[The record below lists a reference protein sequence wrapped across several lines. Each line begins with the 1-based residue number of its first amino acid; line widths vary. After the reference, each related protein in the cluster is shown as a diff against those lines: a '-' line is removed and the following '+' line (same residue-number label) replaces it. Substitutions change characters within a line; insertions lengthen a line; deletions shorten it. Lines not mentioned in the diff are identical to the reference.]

1 VQYIGL
7 IRHGEKPLGNEG
19 GVAFDGRSDPTGLS
33 VRGWQ
38 RAGALAV
45 RFGGPLRSA
54 FFIKPTALYAAVDRG
69 RSPRPYDTLRP
80 LSELLGLPIT
90 RLPSGD
96 AQAAATQIK
105 AQAGNPLV
113 CWRHQELPALARA
126 LLGDQGSSVP
136 QHWDSTR
143 FDLIW
148 MVHEAG
154 LTVVPQRLLAGDRAA

>member
-1 VQYIGL
+1 MQYIGL

-69 RSPRPYDTLRP
+69 RSLRPYDTLRP

-90 RLPSGD
+90 RLPSTD
-96 AQAAATQIK
+96 AYAAAARIK

-113 CWRHQELPALARA
+113 CWRHREMPALARA
-126 LLGDQGSSVP
+126 LLGDQNGAVP
-136 QHWDSTR
+136 EVWDPER
-143 FDLIW
+143 YDLIW
-148 MVHEAG
+148 MLHEAG
-154 LTVVPQRLLAGDRAA
+154 LSVVPQRLLAGDRGH